1 MTLNQF
7 TFINNVN
14 VVELFIKINLFTLLW
29 RNIYKYIIIN
39 IQIYDEMNF
48 YINPFLIAIFFLE
61 ILLTFLF
68 C

>member
-29 RNIYKYIIIN
+29 RNIYTYIIIN